1 MRLCAARFGAR
12 VYNRALG
19 RYAQI
24 NVLQNLINLSVRF
37 VALTAKLNWFDLS
50 VYPLKSRFVFVETHI
65 PNVKIASEKTTGRMT
80 GTGATPGGCVSG
92 GTRMTKNVTALR
104 LGVSAGAICAAV
116 VWGSDANAGAFALR
130 EQSTTYQGMSY
141 AGSATGDHL
150 SGMFWNSAAA
160 AAVDGFNTESHA
172 ALVIPDSEIDANGGA
187 FLGLIPET
195 KTGDIGDAAVV
206 PASYMNYQ
214 LSERLYLGLA
224 VNSPFGFTTKPD
236 NDDWAGSLIAE
247 TSEVFSVNLNPTLA
261 YKVTPEFTVGVG
273 VQAQYIKVRLSKD
286 GFAAIPM
293 AFPGTPERE
302 IEGDD
307 IAFGATA
314 GVTWQPTERTSIGL
328 GFRSAMDVELDGTYK
343 AEAVPISGGGLASTS
358 FKSDATADFIL
369 PELVTLSLRQNITPQ
384 LAVLGTVE
392 WTNWSR
398 LGEVKVKDSS
408 GDTIETLAFNYEDG
422 WFYSVGLEY
431 QYSPALTLRTGLAYE
446 ESPITDETRNVL
458 LPDND
463 RIWLS
468 LGATYKYSEK
478 LSFDVAYTHIFVDD
492 GTICRSSEGD
502 CDGVSTEL
510 LTADTESSVDIISA
524 SVKYKISDPVA
535 PLEPLK

>member
-1 MRLCAARFGAR
+1 MKTGQQFLRMGVAAGALCAA
-12 VYNRALG
+12 LG
-19 RYAQI
+19 
-24 NVLQNLINLSVRF
+24 
-37 VALTAKLNWFDLS
+37 
-50 VYPLKSRFVFVETHI
+50 
-65 PNVKIASEKTTGRMT
+65 M
-80 GTGATPGGCVSG
+80 AT
-92 GTRMTKNVTALR
+92 
-104 LGVSAGAICAAV
+104 
-116 VWGSDANAGAFALR
+116 DANAGAFALR

-172 ALVIPDSEIDANGGA
+172 ALVIPDSEIDADGGV
-187 FLGLIPET
+187 FTLLQPGL

-206 PASYMNYQ
+206 PASYINYQ
-214 LSERLYLGLA
+214 LSDRLYLGLGT
-224 VNSPFGFTTKPD
+224 NSPYGFTTKPD

-247 TSEVFSVNLNPTLA
+247 TSEVFSVNINPTLA
-261 YKVTPEFTVGVG
+261 YKVTPDFTVGVG

-286 GFAAIPM
+286 GDFGVFGP
-293 AFPGTPERE
+293 PVGPLGTAERE

-307 IAFGATA
+307 IGFGATA
-314 GVTWQPTERTSIGL
+314 GVTWQPTSATSIGL
-328 GFRSAMDVELDGTYK
+328 GFRSAIEVELKGDYECISSPVPLPPCGGTL
-343 AEAVPISGGGLASTS
+343 GGNFNIG
-358 FKSDATADFIL
+358 ATADFIL

-398 LGEVKVKDSS
+398 LGEVDVKDKS
-408 GDTIETLAFNYEDG
+408 GNTIETLAFNYEDG

-431 QYSPALTLRTGLAYE
+431 LYSPSLTLRTGLAFE
-446 ESPITDETRNVL
+446 ESPITDKTRNVL

-468 LGATYKYSEK
+468 FGATYKYSDK
-478 LSFDVAYTHIFVDD
+478 LSFDVAYSHIFVDD
-492 GTICRSSEGD
+492 GEICRSQAGD
-502 CDGVSTEL
+502 CDGVSPEL
-510 LTADTESSVDIISA
+510 LTADTDSSVDIISA
-524 SVKYKISDPVA
+524 SVKYQISAPSA